1 MHKDL
6 RNEIIIIN
14 TVYVFIY
21 NDSIFDSLIV
31 NITVQIDTNQ
41 WRCSLKHGSLGLGAS
56 GSVIIFKH
64 NTR

>member
-14 TVYVFIY
+14 TVYVLIY

-31 NITVQIDTNQ
+31 ISPFKLIRT
-41 WRCSLKHGSLGLGAS
+41 S
-56 GSVIIFKH
+56 GDVLLSMDH
-64 NTR
+64 